1 MANAPT
7 LALPGTSSRCTRRFC
22 DGCVDEFEQGA
33 DSPTAIPIKR
43 ASIVFRTWFACFVG
57 SRYGKRSKSAVVYGG
72 PVRRRGVARRI
83 VSGRWN
89 ISLPSRPC
97 VRDGD
102 RPVRNALHARPA
114 IERGGA
120 RACERWL

>member
-7 LALPGTSSRCTRRFC
+7 SALPGTSSRCTRRFC

-33 DSPTAIPIKR
+33 
-43 ASIVFRTWFACFVG
+43 IVFGAWFACFVG

-89 ISLPSRPC
+89 ISVPSRPC